1 MYSCLRSQLE
11 FLPQKLDQFII
22 NKKKDF
28 WTQEDQLIMKK
39 GFLGTRAGPINQKKE
54 GFLGTRAGP
63 INHEKKDFWVQEQD
77 QLIMKKRIIGHKSR
91 TSLSSV
97 KKDC

>member
-1 MYSCLRSQLE
+1 MDARGPVNHE
-11 FLPQKLDQFII
+11 
-22 NKKKDF
+22 KKDF
-28 WTQEDQLIMKK
+28 WAQKQDQLIMKK